1 MPLEKIWPCASSNG
15 RRRVCPPQHN
25 KRRSCLGPC
34 DSCKYSGRIHT
45 THTCFTYFI
54 ETKMHLH
61 VGFDRPEAILVFKF
75 QLLMGSGFRVFL
87 QGVLIPQNRSNHAS
101 IWYPFDWDMIVGH
114 QIPYVHPCGHINRHF
129 LVKIFP
135 FLLVASGCNGCICC
149 LISLVESTVHGP
161 RQARLKGIGCSQETT
176 GLLGPCYGGCNK
188 PNYCC
193 NMLQLQ

>member
-75 QLLMGSGFRVFL
+75 QLLMG
-87 QGVLIPQNRSNHAS
+87 
-101 IWYPFDWDMIVGH
+101 
-114 QIPYVHPCGHINRHF
+114 F